1 MLIYWALSLRPKHRD
16 LTTLVADAT
25 GPEKGP
31 VMSQDVTALL
41 HSRYPV
47 PAPDEV
53 AFLQQYWDQLA
64 ALGEHLDQGTL
75 GPAEIAVTYDPAGAV
90 DD

>member
-1 MLIYWALSLRPKHRD
+1 MLISWALYLRPKHRD
-16 LTTLVADAT
+16 LTTLVAAP
-25 GPEKGP
+25 GPKKGP
-31 VMSQDVTALL
+31 VMSQDVSALL
-41 HSRYPV
+41 HGRYPA
-47 PAPDEV
+47 PAPDGV

-75 GPAEIAVTYDPAGAV
+75 GPAEIAVTYDPTGAV